1 MRVFRTVATSL
12 GLALALYFYF
22 AFLHPVRSAADH
34 RFFDGAG
41 PLVIAHQG
49 GRGLRP
55 ENTMAA
61 FEHAASLGV
70 DVLEMD
76 LRGTSDG
83 TIVVLH
89 DPSVDRTTDGRG
101 LVRELSLRAIAEL
114 DAGYRFEDETGA
126 FPYRATGISIPTL
139 AEVLTR
145 FSDRRLNLEMKDFDP
160 ALARSLCDA
169 LRRYGATERTLVAS
183 FGHEPMT
190 EFRRACAEVATSA
203 TFREG
208 FVFYQLQRLR
218 LSRLFGSPALAFEL
232 PEYFGELRVVAPPF
246 LALARSRNLRVQV
259 WTVNEENDLKRFL
272 EMGVDGI
279 VTDYPDR
286 LLRLLGRI

>member
-1 MRVFRTVATSL
+1 MRVFRVAATSL
-12 GLALALYFYF
+12 GLALVLYLYF
-22 AFLHPVRSAADH
+22 AFLHPIRSAGDH
-34 RFFDGAG
+34 PFFEGAS

-55 ENTMAA
+55 ENTMVA
-61 FEHAASLGV
+61 FEHAAALGA

-83 TIVVLH
+83 HIVILH

-101 LVRELSLRAIAEL
+101 MVRDLSLGEIEEL
-114 DAGYRFEDETGA
+114 DAGYSFTDETGA
-126 FPYRATGISIPTL
+126 FPYRGRGVSIPTL
-139 AEVLTR
+139 EEVLVR
-145 FSDRRLNLEMKDFDP
+145 FPDNRLNLEMKDFDP
-160 ALARSLCDA
+160 ALARSFCEV
-169 LRRYGATERTLVAS
+169 LRRFGATRRTLVAS
-183 FGHEPMT
+183 FGHEPMAA
-190 EFRRACAEVATSA
+190 FRGACTDVATSA

-208 FVFYQLQRLR
+208 FLFYQLHRVR
-218 LSRLFGSPALAFEL
+218 LSSLFGSPAVAFEL

-246 LALARSRNLRVQV
+246 LELARSRNVRVQV
-259 WTVNEENDLKRFL
+259 WTVNEEDDLKRFL
-272 EMGVDGI
+272 DMGVDGI